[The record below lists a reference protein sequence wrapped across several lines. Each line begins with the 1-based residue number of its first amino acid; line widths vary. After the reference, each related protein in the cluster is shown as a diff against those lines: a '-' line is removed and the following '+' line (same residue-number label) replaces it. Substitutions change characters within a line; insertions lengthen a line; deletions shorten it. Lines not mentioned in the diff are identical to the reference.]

1 MSRRIVVTGLGAVSP
16 VGVGVDAM
24 WESITAGRSGVGP
37 ITAFDASA
45 YPVRFA
51 ACVDDWDPTPWID
64 TKEARRLSRFQQ
76 FALASAL
83 MAVED
88 AGLEIDETNADRVGV
103 IVGSGIGGL
112 ATMEEQKAV
121 LDAKGPGRVSPFLVP
136 MMIVD
141 LAAGHIS
148 IRLGAKGINYAPVSA
163 CATGTHSIGEAGEAI
178 RRGDADVVIAGGFD
192 CGVTP
197 LGLAGFSAARSL
209 STRND
214 DPQGASR
221 PFDADRD
228 GFVMGEGGAVLVLE
242 ELEHARSRS
251 ARIYGELAGYGASAD
266 AYHLTAPDPSGD
278 GARRAM
284 QQALDSAGVSPSA
297 VDYINAHGT
306 STGLGDAAETGAI
319 KQVFGA
325 DAPPVSSTK
334 SMTGHLLGGAGSL
347 EAAICLLAMR
357 HGVLPPT
364 INYTTPDP
372 ECDLDYV
379 PNIAREAVLRSA
391 LSNSFGF
398 GGHNATLLFTALG
411 ESAS

>member
-1 MSRRIVVTGLGAVSP
+1 
-16 VGVGVDAM
+16 M

-242 ELEHARSRS
+242 ELEHARSRG

-357 HGVLPPT
+357 YGVLPPT

>member
-1 MSRRIVVTGLGAVSP
+1 MDRRIVVTGLGAVSP
-16 VGVGVDAM
+16 VGVGADAI
-24 WESITAGRSGVGP
+24 WDSISNGRSGVGP
-37 ITAFDASA
+37 ITAFNASA
-45 YPVRFA
+45 YPTRFA
-51 ACVDDWDPTPWID
+51 AYVDDWDPSPWIEPR
-64 TKEARRLSRFQQ
+64 EARRMARFQQ

-88 AGLEIDETNADRVGV
+88 AGLVIDESNAERVGV

-112 ATMEEQKAV
+112 ATMEEQKEV

-148 IRLGAKGINYAPVSA
+148 IKLGAKGINYAPVSA
-163 CATGTHSIGEAGEAI
+163 CATGNHSIGEAGEAI
-178 RRGDADVVIAGGFD
+178 RRGDADVILAGGFD

-214 DPQGASR
+214 DPVAASR

-228 GFVMGEGGAVLVLE
+228 GFVMGEGGGVVVVE
-242 ELEHARSRS
+242 ELEHARARG

-266 AYHLTAPDPSGD
+266 AYDLTAPDPTGD

-284 QQALDSAGVSPSA
+284 LQALSRAGIAASAI
-297 VDYINAHGT
+297 DYVNAHGT

-334 SMTGHLLGGAGSL
+334 SMTGHLLGGAGAL
-347 EAAICLLAMR
+347 EAVICLQAMR

-372 ECDLDYV
+372 ACDLDYV
-379 PNIAREAVLRSA
+379 PNEARPARIGAL

-398 GGHNATLLFTALG
+398 GGHNATLLFTAYEG
-411 ESAS
+411 